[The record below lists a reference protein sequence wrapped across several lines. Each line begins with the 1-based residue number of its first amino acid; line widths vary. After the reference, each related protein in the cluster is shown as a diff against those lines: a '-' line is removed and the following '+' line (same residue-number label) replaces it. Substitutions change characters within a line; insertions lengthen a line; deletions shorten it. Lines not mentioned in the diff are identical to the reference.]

1 VRPLYLPG
9 KVGKSQSYSEKSGY
23 TARKDPFSFF
33 IGKGARVPGKKAPV
47 LSVAQYKVFPH
58 NMKKFTSKD
67 ALLSEKNHV

>member
-1 VRPLYLPG
+1 LPG
-9 KVGKSQSYSEKSGY
+9 KGGKSQSCSEKRGY
-23 TARKDPFSFF
+23 TARKDPLSFF

-67 ALLSEKNHV
+67 ALLPEKNHV